1 MDVALAATTE
11 EPSVNAEPQ
20 KFCKRP
26 PPISLILAFR
36 CDRVDS
42 VDLFYLHAPDRN
54 IPLLDTLR
62 AVHELASEGLFREW
76 GISNYAAWET
86 VDIWHICK

>member
-1 MDVALAATTE
+1 MYIRYERGDNSDDERAIIECLLKVT
-11 EPSVNAEPQ
+11 
-20 KFCKRP
+20 
-26 PPISLILAFR
+26 PPISLTPAFR

-86 VDIWHICK
+86 VDIWHTCK